1 MCQYDATINL
11 TQFPSNFQG
20 KMQYCPFKRSDTES
34 AGGVFAFARRI
45 IPAVIPLAPFSAQYL
60 SLPLTT
66 QRAGISLLRTG

>member
-1 MCQYDATINL
+1 MYWCDATINL

-45 IPAVIPLAPFSAQYL
+45 ILAIIPIALFL
-60 SLPLTT
+60 HNTSLLLTT
-66 QRAGISLLRTG
+66 QRAGIFLDETG